1 MNSVLKRMYIGLL
14 MYEWLS
20 ITIFG
25 FLVFGKSMMLVT
37 HFTNYEYETFRRISR
52 TKMLYAFCIIII
64 WQMCDNL
71 WNMYH
76 HEKNT
81 WVVNRL
87 LNRKSIS
94 KCCCL
99 AQTQT
104 ILNKSSAQIP
114 YLEHSAV
121 NIGHRNL
128 ASLNLEI
135 MLKSSMKMF

>member
-1 MNSVLKRMYIGLL
+1 
-14 MYEWLS
+14 
-20 ITIFG
+20 
-25 FLVFGKSMMLVT
+25 
-37 HFTNYEYETFRRISR
+37 
-52 TKMLYAFCIIII
+52 MLYAFCIIII

-104 ILNKSSAQIP
+104 ISNKSSAQIP

-135 MLKSSMKMF
+135 MLKSIVPQDVLKLYF

>member
-1 MNSVLKRMYIGLL
+1 
-14 MYEWLS
+14 
-20 ITIFG
+20 
-25 FLVFGKSMMLVT
+25 
-37 HFTNYEYETFRRISR
+37 
-52 TKMLYAFCIIII
+52 MLYAFCIIII

-99 AQTQT
+99 AQTPQT

-114 YLEHSAV
+114 YLEHFAV
-121 NIGHRNL
+121 NY
-128 ASLNLEI
+128 
-135 MLKSSMKMF
+135 

>member
-1 MNSVLKRMYIGLL
+1 
-14 MYEWLS
+14 
-20 ITIFG
+20 
-25 FLVFGKSMMLVT
+25 MMLVT

-121 NIGHRNL
+121 NIGHSNL
-128 ASLNLEI
+128 VSLNLEI
-135 MLKSSMKMF
+135 MLKSSMCFKIIVLIHKKLINVNWVIGRFISVTL